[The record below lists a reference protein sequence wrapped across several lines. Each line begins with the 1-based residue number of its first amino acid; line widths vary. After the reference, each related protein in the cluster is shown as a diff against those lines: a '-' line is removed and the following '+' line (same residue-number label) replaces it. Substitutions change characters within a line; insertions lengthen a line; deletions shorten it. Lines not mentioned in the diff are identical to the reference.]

1 MNEAAIQ
8 QESLKI
14 DLSDIEVEEIEILSQ
29 EGGRGLP
36 EFAASSCDSCN
47 CGVCSCTEDQ

>member
-1 MNEAAIQ
+1 MQETQVQ
-8 QESLKI
+8 QERLKI
-14 DLSDIEVEEIEILSQ
+14 DLSDIDVEEIEILTQ

-47 CGVCSCTEDQ
+47 CGICSCTEDT